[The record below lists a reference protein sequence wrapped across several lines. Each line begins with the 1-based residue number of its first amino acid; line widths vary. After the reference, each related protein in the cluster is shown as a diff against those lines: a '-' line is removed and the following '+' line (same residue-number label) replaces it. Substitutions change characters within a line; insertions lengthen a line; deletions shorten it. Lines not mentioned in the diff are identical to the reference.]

1 MFKREHWASRL
12 GFILATTGSAV
23 GLGNIWKFPYMAGV
37 NGGGAFVIIYLIC
50 IAAIGLPI
58 FILEVFIGQKG
69 QSNVIGSFEKIDRK
83 GSLWQICGWIFLCT
97 SSLVLSF
104 YSVVGGWVLD
114 FEFRSLLN
122 EFSGMSPEQITGV
135 LEGLFSSATRQ
146 IFWHAVFMSVCIFII
161 CRGVQKGLEKW
172 NKILMPALLGIL
184 GLLFIRSLFL
194 EGFGQAFSFLFV
206 PDFSKITING
216 VLEAIG
222 HSFFTLSIGLGT
234 LLTYGSYLSHK
245 ERLPRLAIT
254 VATLDTVIALV
265 AGIIIFSIV
274 FSFGLEPGA
283 GPALIFSTLPSLFVQ
298 MGGGQ
303 FLSIAFFLLVTLA
316 AVTSAVSI
324 FEIPVVFISE
334 KFCMKRE
341 KATFIAGGII
351 FLSGILCVLSFNHLS
366 DFKILGLNIFD
377 LFDKTTSSWLMP
389 LSGILMALF
398 VGWKLKK
405 STLDELLSQIKS
417 PYAQMIFLWTIRIVA
432 PISILLIMMNLI
444 IH

>member
-1 MFKREHWASRL
+1 MFKREHWATRL
-12 GFILATTGSAV
+12 GFILATAGSAV

-37 NGGGAFVIIYLIC
+37 NGGGAFVLIYLVC

-58 FILEVFIGQKG
+58 FMLELFIGQKG
-69 QSNVIGSFEKIDRK
+69 QSNVIDSFEKIDK
-83 GSLWQICGWIFLCT
+83 KSSPWQICGWMFLIS

-122 EFSGMSPEQITGV
+122 EFSGMSSEQVTGV
-135 LEGLFSSATRQ
+135 LNELFSSATRQ
-146 IFWHAVFMSVCIFII
+146 ILWHAVFMSICIFII
-161 CRGVQKGLEKW
+161 YRGVQKGLEKW
-172 NKILMPALLGIL
+172 NKILMPLLLGLL

-194 EGFGQAFSFLFV
+194 EGFGQALYFLFV
-206 PDFSKITING
+206 PDFSKITVNG
-216 VLEAIG
+216 LLEAIG

-245 ERLPRLAIT
+245 ERLPRLAIV
-254 VATLDTVIALV
+254 VAVLDTAIALV

-283 GPALIFSTLPSLFVQ
+283 GPTLIFSTLPSLFIQ
-298 MGGGQ
+298 MTGGHL
-303 FLSIAFFLLVTLA
+303 LSIAFFLLVTLA

-341 KATFIAGGII
+341 KATLIAGGII
-351 FLSGILCVLSFNHLS
+351 FLFGVLCSLSFNHLS

-389 LSGILMALF
+389 LSGLLMALF
-398 VGWKLKK
+398 VGWKLSR
-405 STLDELLSQIKS
+405 STLNELLSQIES
-417 PYAQMIFLWTIRIVA
+417 PFAQMIFLWIIRIVA
-432 PISILLIMMNLI
+432 PLSILLIMLNAI
-444 IH
+444 FG